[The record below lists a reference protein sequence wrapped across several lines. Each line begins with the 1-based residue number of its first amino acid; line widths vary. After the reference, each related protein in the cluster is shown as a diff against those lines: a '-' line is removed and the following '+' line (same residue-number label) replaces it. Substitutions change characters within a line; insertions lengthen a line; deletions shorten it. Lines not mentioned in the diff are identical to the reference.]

1 MTGMPMK
8 IRRTSF
14 LAAIASLSLVLSACE
29 QPVTPAMDAVAA
41 KVGGEVISEAELE
54 RAVAR
59 LDKLNGAESTQARG
73 RMLEALIDQRLVS
86 NAAKKTKLDKTPDVA
101 LAMQQAQRQVLAE
114 AYMEQLFKNLAQ
126 PAATEIQD
134 FYTRHPEL
142 FEQRKVYRVQELELQ
157 LDPARVAEVE
167 AQLKQSHDLANF
179 AEWLSGQGIE
189 SKVGAVVRPAEQIP
203 ATMLAQLANMKDGQ
217 VIVVPTGD
225 KRVSVLQ
232 LQGSQFQPVTREQ
245 AEVAIKRIL
254 LGEKRKILLQAE
266 IKKLRANSKIEYAS
280 LCACRGFHCI
290 YQPTLSSS

>member
-59 LDKLNGAESTQARG
+59 LDKLNVAESTQARG

-86 NAAKKTKLDKTPDVA
+86 NAARQAKLDKTPDVA

-189 SKVGAVVRPAEQIP
+189 SKVGVVVRPAEQIP

-280 LCACRGFHCI
+280 GFAPAAGSTASTN
-290 YQPTLSSS
+290 QP

>member
-1 MTGMPMK
+1 MK
-8 IRRTSF
+8 IHRTSF

-29 QPVTPAMDAVAA
+29 RPVTPAMDAVAA

-59 LDKLNGAESTQARG
+59 LGKLNVAESTQARG

-86 NAAKKTKLDKTPDVA
+86 NAARQAKLDKTPDVA

-167 AQLKQSHDLANF
+167 AQLKQSPDLANF

-189 SKVGAVVRPAEQIP
+189 SKVGVVVRPAEQIP
-203 ATMLAQLANMKDGQ
+203 AIMLAQLANMKDGQ

-280 LCACRGFHCI
+280 GFAPAAGSTASTN
-290 YQPTLSSS
+290 QP

>member
-1 MTGMPMK
+1 MK
-8 IRRTSF
+8 IHRTSF

-29 QPVTPAMDAVAA
+29 RPVTPAMDAVAA

-59 LDKLNGAESTQARG
+59 LGKLNGAESTQARG
-73 RMLEALIDQRLVS
+73 SLLEALIDQRLVS
-86 NAAKKTKLDKTPDVA
+86 NAARQAKLDKTPDVA

-167 AQLKQSHDLANF
+167 AQLKQSPDLANF
-179 AEWLSGQGIE
+179 SEWLSGQGIE
-189 SKVGAVVRPAEQIP
+189 SKVGVVVRPAEQIP

-245 AEVAIKRIL
+245 AEAAIKRIL

-280 LCACRGFHCI
+280 GFAPAAGSTASTN
-290 YQPTLSSS
+290 QP

>member
-1 MTGMPMK
+1 MK
-8 IRRTSF
+8 IHRTSF
-14 LAAIASLSLVLSACE
+14 LAAIAALSLVLSACE
-29 QPVTPAMDAVAA
+29 QPITPAMDAVAA

-59 LDKLNGAESTQARG
+59 LDKLNVAESAQARG

-86 NAAKKTKLDKTPDVA
+86 NAARQAKLDKTPDVA

-167 AQLKQSHDLANF
+167 AQLKQSPDLANF
-179 AEWLSGQGIE
+179 SEWLSGQGIE
-189 SKVGAVVRPAEQIP
+189 SKVGVVVRPAEQIP

-280 LCACRGFHCI
+280 GFAPAAGSTASTN
-290 YQPTLSSS
+290 QP